1 MVREKFRYIL
11 LKVEGMP
18 GRVRISEGEIYSA
31 VEQHAKIILDQWEC
45 SYLLPRMKIVEYLPY
60 NHLLVMKVLLKGKDP
75 FYRVLEEFRGTKDF
89 QYTLRP
95 MKCTGIIKRI
105 KSLIANNKFA

>member
-11 LKVEGMP
+11 LKIEGLP

-45 SYLLPRMKIVEYLPY
+45 ACVLPRMKIVEYLPY
-60 NHLLVMKVLLKGKDP
+60 NQLLVMKMLLKGKDP
-75 FYRVLEEFRGTKDF
+75 FYKILKEFKGTKDY
-89 QYTLRP
+89 QYTLHP
-95 MKCTGIIKRI
+95 LKCTGIIKRI
-105 KSLIANNKFA
+105 KTIIANNKFA